1 MTLLSGKY
9 PRRFNRNLQV
19 EKGEN
24 VCQEIREKV

>member
-9 PRRFNRNLQV
+9 PRRFHRNLQV